1 MSENSSSNSVDR
13 QLSREPYSF
22 SFFQAVRVLE
32 RLWSNKAA
40 VGQDSPPS
48 EEIVRFRAHQS
59 LQFPASEIYAF
70 EEPKEDAPARMTVTF
85 MGMTGSSGVLPRPYT
100 ELVLARARQ
109 KDTTFRSF
117 MDLFNHR
124 LISLF
129 YRAWEKYR
137 FWLGYERAA
146 QIQQRPDWQSPH
158 KLRDFTLYE
167 RPKIDLFSE
176 AILNVAGLGSPSLRY
191 QVRNHEH
198 LIHRREIDDETIR
211 FYSGH
216 LSQQRRS
223 AVGLESLLR
232 DFFGVPVQI
241 HQFFGQWL
249 CLDREYQ
256 TQLVLG
262 GNTELGVTAI
272 VGERVWDVQSKFR
285 IELGPLTYSQFTKFL
300 PSGSAHRPLAHLAR
314 LYAGLEFDMDLQLAL
329 RADEVPQCKLGAGSL
344 GGTQLG
350 WDTWIRCAE
359 FTTSRSEPVFNLKDE
374 PVSSS
379 VIDSV

>member
-70 EEPKEDAPARMTVTF
+70 EEPEEGGPARMTVTF
-85 MGMTGSSGVLPRPYT
+85 FGMTGSAGVLPRPYT
-100 ELVLARARQ
+100 ELVLARSRQ
-109 KDTTFRSF
+109 KDTTLRSF
-117 MDLFNHR
+117 LDLFNHR

-137 FWLGYERAA
+137 FWISYERAT
-146 QIQQRPDWQSPH
+146 QIQQRPNWKSPH
-158 KLRDFTLYE
+158 KLRDFSLYE
-167 RPKIDLFSE
+167 RPQIDLFSE
-176 AILNVAGLGSPSLRY
+176 AILNLAGLGSPSLRY
-191 QVRNHEH
+191 QVRNHDR
-198 LIHRREIDDETIR
+198 LVNRREIDDETIR

-232 DFFGVPVQI
+232 DFFGVPVQV

-285 IELGPLTYSQFTKFL
+285 IEVGPLTYSQFSKFL

-314 LYAGLEFDMDLQLAL
+314 LYAGLEFDMDVQLTLKSA
-329 RADEVPQCKLGAGSL
+329 EIPQCRLGMGAL

-350 WDTWIRCAE
+350 WDTWIRCAD
-359 FTTSRSEPVFNLKDE
+359 FASDRSEPVFDLKDDPAS
-374 PVSSS
+374 PV
-379 VIDSV
+379 VHDHF